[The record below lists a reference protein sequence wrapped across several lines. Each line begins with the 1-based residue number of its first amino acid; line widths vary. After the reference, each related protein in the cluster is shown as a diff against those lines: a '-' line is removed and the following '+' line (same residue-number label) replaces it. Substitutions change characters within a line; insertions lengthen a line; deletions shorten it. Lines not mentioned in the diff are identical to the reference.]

1 MRLWILL
8 TVAVLAVAATPAARA
23 DVDIDLR
30 TGIYTDGSDGF
41 LGGGVLWD
49 MGQRGHWM
57 ANPNLEYVFVE
68 NGDLITLN
76 GDVHYDLKVDAPF
89 AIWAGGGPA
98 LLFADPDDEDAFA
111 PTPDVLLHRSIAGAL
126 ALDGGYRLAVID
138 SIVDAGAGAS
148 PVTPKAKGAFAPSPM
163 FC

>member
-1 MRLWILL
+1 MRTMRLWILL

-57 ANPNLEYVFVE
+57 
-68 NGDLITLN
+68 
-76 GDVHYDLKVDAPF
+76 
-89 AIWAGGGPA
+89 
-98 LLFADPDDEDAFA
+98 
-111 PTPDVLLHRSIAGAL
+111 PTRTWSTSSW
-126 ALDGGYRLAVID
+126 R
-138 SIVDAGAGAS
+138 
-148 PVTPKAKGAFAPSPM
+148 TET
-163 FC
+163 